1 MLSFKQFITEARSR
15 PFLKWWYNSKT
26 RKVVKVDF
34 PLHLQQVVATPKP
47 FGLTEKDVFT
57 PASTGPKR
65 EAKNFQIEQ
74 RLKEAGWVD
83 VTWSIRIKRL
93 TIRGLNNTIS
103 KKALKWFIDKIEV
116 PDKVEIVNGVGT
128 SHAAFPLEGSQIDAF
143 AKTGTVIK
151 LTDIGATMARFR

>member
-1 MLSFKQFITEARSR
+1 M
-15 PFLKWWYNSKT
+15 
-26 RKVVKVDF
+26 
-34 PLHLQQVVATPKP
+34 
-47 FGLTEKDVFT
+47 
-57 PASTGPKR
+57 
-65 EAKNFQIEQ
+65 
-74 RLKEAGWVD
+74 KEAGWVD

-143 AKTGTVIK
+143 AKTGKVIK